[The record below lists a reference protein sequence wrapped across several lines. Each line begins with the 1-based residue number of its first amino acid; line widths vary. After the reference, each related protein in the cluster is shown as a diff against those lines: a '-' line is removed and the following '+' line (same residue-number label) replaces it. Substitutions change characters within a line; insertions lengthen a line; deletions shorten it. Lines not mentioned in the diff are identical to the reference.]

1 MRLRFDRSQS
11 EAEVE
16 LRFESSSAARW
27 MPRAIA
33 GGVIAVATVWALD
46 ITAVQRSGV
55 MLRGLALAIGAY
67 FALWAL
73 RTGSEVLTRVRLE
86 GDRLWLDAPGRTR
99 ELRYAAIER
108 VGWDGPCARSARQW
122 LPAAVLFDEEGAAY
136 RLPATLVDGETLVEE
151 ILQRAGRE
159 ELRSWEEAL
168 AIKARMARPERVVAI
183 GYTVAAAILIAATIE
198 LLR

>member
-27 MPRAIA
+27 MPRTIA

-108 VGWDGPCARSARQW
+108 VGWDAPVGPRGSKLSGGERQ
-122 LPAAVLFDEEGAAY
+122 
-136 RLPATLVDGETLVEE
+136 R
-151 ILQRAGRE
+151 
-159 ELRSWEEAL
+159 
-168 AIKARMARPERVVAI
+168 VAI
-183 GYTVAAAILIAATIE
+183 ARA
-198 LLR
+198 LLSRVCRLCSSIRRSCKALRCTPENCLKG